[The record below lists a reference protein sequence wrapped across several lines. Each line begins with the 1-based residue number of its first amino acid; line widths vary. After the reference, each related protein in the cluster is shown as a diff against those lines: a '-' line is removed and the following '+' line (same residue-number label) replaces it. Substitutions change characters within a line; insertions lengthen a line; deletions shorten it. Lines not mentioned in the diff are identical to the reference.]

1 MEEDEGIRS
10 YISAIFS
17 YPHLKNEGGLT
28 SILSVIFPFVFV
40 WLSLVLPLTFSKFSV
55 TALRLSI
62 FGESYV
68 DVKVEPVG
76 SIGRSLVWDVA
87 MYYLLPYDEFKKISR
102 AAGFEEIPR
111 EVWERNRETFK
122 MSGFIAVRALMHS
135 KWLCKKIPLLT
146 QCSPY
151 QPLPAKAVGKIP
163 PGISEGI
170 IDGLWLGTSPYLLIG
185 LSLLACIIGLETLSQ
200 GIIKGL
206 WGIVFPA
213 TILFLPFYLFELLI
227 VALVIVVQAITRG
240 WVEYS
245 VAFLISSVVGLI
257 GPWGLFQ
264 VLSVA
269 ISELPKVF
277 REPLAGAVLGVVVGG
292 IIADLIQ
299 PPPKI
304 PFWTIGATT
313 GVFLGILTVSFEKFF
328 IALASLFTKIIQSII
343 EALGQTLIN
352 AIKGLI
358 EGIALRIVLSIWQG
372 GKIGIQDI
380 LQNLRQDI
388 PSLIVWGVFGLII
401 GVIRGFVEGV
411 KTERDRERGKRH

>member
-1 MEEDEGIRS
+1 M
-10 YISAIFS
+10 
-17 YPHLKNEGGLT
+17 
-28 SILSVIFPFVFV
+28 
-40 WLSLVLPLTFSKFSV
+40 
-55 TALRLSI
+55 
-62 FGESYV
+62 
-68 DVKVEPVG
+68 
-76 SIGRSLVWDVA
+76 
-87 MYYLLPYDEFKKISR
+87 
-102 AAGFEEIPR
+102 
-111 EVWERNRETFK
+111 
-122 MSGFIAVRALMHS
+122 
-135 KWLCKKIPLLT
+135 LT